1 MVYDKVI
8 EIVANQFDVDK
19 DTLSGDTGFVE
30 DLKADSLDV
39 VELIM
44 ALEDEFSIE
53 VPDDK
58 LENIKTVGDVVSCLE
73 DMVD

>member
-8 EIVANQFDVDK
+8 EIIANQFDVER
-19 DTLSGDTGFVE
+19 DTLSADTDFME

-44 ALEDEFSIE
+44 ALEDEYGIE

-58 LENIKTVGDVVSCLE
+58 LENVKTIGDVVAFLE
-73 DMVD
+73 EVVD

>member
-8 EIVANQFDVDK
+8 EIIANQFDVERDSLSA
-19 DTLSGDTGFVE
+19 DTDFVE

-44 ALEDEFSIE
+44 ALEDEFEIE

-58 LENIKTVGDVVSCLE
+58 LESVKTIGDVVGFLE
-73 DMVD
+73 EIVD

>member
-1 MVYDKVI
+1 MVYEKVI
-8 EIVANQFDVDK
+8 EIIANQFDVDS
-19 DTLSGDTGFVE
+19 DSLSSETGFVD

-53 VPDDK
+53 VPDEQ
-58 LENIKTVGDVVSCLE
+58 LENVRTIGDVVAFLE
-73 DMVD
+73 ELV

>member
-1 MVYDKVI
+1 M
-8 EIVANQFDVDK
+8 
-19 DTLSGDTGFVE
+19 E

-44 ALEDEFSIE
+44 ALEDEYGIE

-58 LENIKTVGDVVSCLE
+58 LENVKTIGDVVAFLE
-73 DMVD
+73 EVVD